1 MSAFGIGHSLF
12 CKFDS
17 GYAALCDLRLM
28 SAFGIGH
35 SLFCKFDSGYAA
47 LCDLRFVTCM

>member
-1 MSAFGIGHSLF
+1 MSAFGIG
-12 CKFDS
+12 
-17 GYAALCDLRLM
+17 Y
-28 SAFGIGH
+28 